1 MIVTLTM
8 NPALDRTVS
17 LPAPLEVGE
26 VQAASSIRED
36 AAGKG
41 VNVARVLAAAGDEVR
56 AVLPLAETDP
66 YAAALS
72 AAGARIRRPG
82 ESVDGSATGLDVV
95 AVPVSGHA
103 RANLAIT
110 DPAGETTKLNLPGPA
125 LSVEAAANLIDAVV
139 ASSEGAQWL
148 ALCGSLPPGAGDDFY
163 VRVIDAVRTRVA
175 NPPLIAVDTSGS
187 ALAVTVASGAPEL
200 IKPNEIELAELA
212 GVPVRSEPAAV
223 AEIARA
229 LVPAK
234 IGSALVTLG
243 GDGAVLVT
251 PEAAIHATIPPNISV
266 RSTVG
271 AGDSSLAGYLHARV
285 AGAAD
290 GAALDAAVRHGS
302 ATASLPGTRLATP
315 TDLPEGAV
323 ALTTL

>member
-8 NPALDRTVS
+8 NPALDRTMS
-17 LPAPLEVGE
+17 LPAPLEAGE
-26 VQAASSIRED
+26 VQAASASRED

-41 VNVARVLAAAGDEVR
+41 VNVARVLAAAGDDVR
-56 AVLPLAETDP
+56 AVLPLAPTDP
-66 YAAALS
+66 YAVALAAS
-72 AAGARIRRPG
+72 AA
-82 ESVDGSATGLDVV
+82 LDVV
-95 AVPVSGHA
+95 AVPITGYA
-103 RANLAIT
+103 RVNLAIT
-110 DPAGETTKLNLPGPA
+110 DPEGTTTKLNLPGPE
-125 LSVEAAANLIDAVV
+125 LSHEAAEALIDAVV
-139 ASSEGAQWL
+139 AASEGAEWL

-163 VRVIDAVRTRVA
+163 VRVIDAVRSRVE

-187 ALAVTVASGAPEL
+187 ALAATVAAGNPDL

-212 GVPVRSEPAAV
+212 GAEVRSEPAAV

-229 LVPAK
+229 IVPAK
-234 IGSALVTLG
+234 VGSALITLG

-251 PEAAIHATIPPNISV
+251 ADAAIHATIPPNISV

-271 AGDSSLAGYLHARV
+271 AGDSSLAGYLHAHV
-285 AGAAD
+285 AGQD
-290 GAALDAAVRHGS
+290 DRAALESAVRHGS

-315 TDLPEGAV
+315 ADLPLGEV